1 MPTVSKPLLLDSDVL
16 IDMLRRHPLAV
27 AYLRGLPT
35 VPFLSVVVVA
45 ELFSGVHDGRE
56 RDELEDFMATSRVLP
71 VSAAIAVQAGLFRRQ
86 YRASHRPGLPDMLIA
101 ATALAHN
108 ATLVTL
114 NAKHFPMLPDALV
127 PYQKT

>member
-1 MPTVSKPLLLDSDVL
+1 MSKPLLLDSDVL

-35 VPFLSVVVVA
+35 VPLLSVVVVA
-45 ELFSGVHDGRE
+45 ELFSGVRDGKE
-56 RDELEDFMATSRVLP
+56 RDELEDFVTSAQTLP
-71 VSAAIAVQAGLFRRQ
+71 VTAAIGVQAGLFRRQ
-86 YRASHRPGLPDMLIA
+86 YRASHRPELPDMLIA

-114 NAKHFPMLPDALV
+114 NGKHFPMLPDVLV
-127 PYQKT
+127 PYQKP